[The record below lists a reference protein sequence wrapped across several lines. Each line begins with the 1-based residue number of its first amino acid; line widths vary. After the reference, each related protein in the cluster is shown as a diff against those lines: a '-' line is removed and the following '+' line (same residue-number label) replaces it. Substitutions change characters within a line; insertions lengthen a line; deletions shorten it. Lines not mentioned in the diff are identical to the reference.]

1 MFKLMINLNITFNY
15 WDNYNE
21 KSLVDNYILFSTDTT
36 IYVKYT
42 KIKIEDDEQSEL
54 MSEFFNFSKLEI
66 VNNFINKRFKQ
77 IKQNERLDLSDVI
90 FDLYK
95 NRNVLMSDQLDWE
108 FTGFFKFQKLLNEY
122 VNFIKYM
129 NIVLEILIYFLKRQ
143 QELSEKL
150 KLFSIFSN
158 ILSEQEILKIY

>member
-1 MFKLMINLNITFNY
+1 MINLNITFNY

-42 KIKIEDDEQSEL
+42 KIKIEDDEQSEI

-95 NRNVLMSDQLDWE
+95 NTNVLMSDQLDWE

-129 NIVLEILIYFLKRQ
+129 NIDQNTKLVNNLLIKHTKNDLTTKLPSEII
-143 QELSEKL
+143 
-150 KLFSIFSN
+150 N
-158 ILSEQEILKIY
+158 IILMNI

>member
-1 MFKLMINLNITFNY
+1 MINLNITFNY

-21 KSLVDNYILFSTDTT
+21 KSLVDNYILFSTNTT

-42 KIKIEDDEQSEL
+42 KIKIEDEEQSEI

-95 NRNVLMSDQLDWE
+95 NTNVLMSDQLDWE

-129 NIVLEILIYFLKRQ
+129 NIDQNTKLVNNLLIKHTKNDLTTKLPSEII
-143 QELSEKL
+143 
-150 KLFSIFSN
+150 N
-158 ILSEQEILKIY
+158 IILMNI